1 MEEIAACLSANLLGM
16 GNAATPFAL
25 AAMEKMQKSNPDP
38 DTATDDMVTL
48 TVLNTAAFS
57 LLPTTLISLRQL
69 GGSAHA
75 ASVLLPVWL
84 VSLLSS
90 IAAVL
95 LSRLLRR
102 LFPYHKQT

>member
-1 MEEIAACLSANLLGM
+1 
-16 GNAATPFAL
+16 
-25 AAMEKMQKSNPDP
+25 
-38 DTATDDMVTL
+38 
-48 TVLNTAAFS
+48 
-57 LLPTTLISLRQL
+57 
-69 GGSAHA
+69 
-75 ASVLLPVWL
+75 LLPVWL